1 MFHSAEYENVGKKKI
16 KDENEKLS
24 YKNHQ
29 PHKMSSKAI
38 EPLKILG
45 LRSREDLIE
54 EWLSL
59 NPKDVSDFDRGGIK
73 KITTQVTI
81 TFDFGK
87 EEYLL
92 AFQPL
97 K

>member
-1 MFHSAEYENVGKKKI
+1 MP
-16 KDENEKLS
+16 
-24 YKNHQ
+24 YKSHQ
-29 PHKMSSKAI
+29 SDKT
-38 EPLKILG
+38 PLKITGPLQILG
-45 LRSREDLIE
+45 ISSREDLIE

-59 NPKDVSDFDRGGIK
+59 NPKDVADFDLTGIK
-73 KITTQVTI
+73 KVTTQVTI

-97 K
+97 N

>member
-1 MFHSAEYENVGKKKI
+1 
-16 KDENEKLS
+16 LP
-24 YKNHQ
+24 YKNQ
-29 PHKMSSKAI
+29 QSDKTPKAT
-38 EPLKILG
+38 EPLQILG
-45 LRSREDLIE
+45 VSSREDLIE

-59 NPKDVSDFDRGGIK
+59 NPKDVTDFDRTGIK

>member
-1 MFHSAEYENVGKKKI
+1 M
-16 KDENEKLS
+16 NEKLPC
-24 YKNHQ
+24 KDHQ
-29 PHKMSSKAI
+29 LNKISSKSI
-38 EPLKILG
+38 GPLKILG

-59 NPKDVSDFDRGGIK
+59 NPKDVTDFDREGIK

>member
-1 MFHSAEYENVGKKKI
+1 MPRKNQQSDKIPAE
-16 KDENEKLS
+16 S
-24 YKNHQ
+24 TR
-29 PHKMSSKAI
+29 
-38 EPLKILG
+38 PLKILG
-45 LRSREDLIE
+45 ICSREDLIE

-59 NPKDVSDFDRGGIK
+59 NPKDVTDFDRTGIK
-73 KITTQVTI
+73 KVTTQVTI

>member
-1 MFHSAEYENVGKKKI
+1 MSRKNQQSGKISAE
-16 KDENEKLS
+16 S
-24 YKNHQ
+24 TR
-29 PHKMSSKAI
+29 
-38 EPLKILG
+38 PLKILG
-45 LRSREDLIE
+45 VRSREDLIE

-59 NPKDVSDFDRGGIK
+59 NPKDVTDFDRTGIK

>member
-1 MFHSAEYENVGKKKI
+1 MP
-16 KDENEKLS
+16 
-24 YKNHQ
+24 YKNQ
-29 PHKMSSKAI
+29 QSDKAPSKI
-38 EPLKILG
+38 GPLQILG
-45 LRSREDLIE
+45 ASSREDLIE

-59 NPKDVSDFDRGGIK
+59 NPKDVTDFDRTGIK

>member
-1 MFHSAEYENVGKKKI
+1 M
-16 KDENEKLS
+16 S
-24 YKNHQ
+24 YKNQ
-29 PHKMSSKAI
+29 QSDKTPSKTT
-38 EPLKILG
+38 EPLQILG
-45 LRSREDLIE
+45 VSSREDLIE

-59 NPKDVSDFDRGGIK
+59 NPKDVTDFDRTGIK

>member
-1 MFHSAEYENVGKKKI
+1 MNKKLTCKNQQSNKI
-16 KDENEKLS
+16 
-24 YKNHQ
+24 
-29 PHKMSSKAI
+29 SSKFI
-38 EPLKILG
+38 EPLKIPG

-54 EWLSL
+54 EWLAL
-59 NPKDVSDFDRGGIK
+59 NPKDVTDFDRDGIK
-73 KITTQVTI
+73 KIATQVTI

>member
-1 MFHSAEYENVGKKKI
+1 
-16 KDENEKLS
+16 LP
-24 YKNHQ
+24 YKNQHSDKIQ
-29 PHKMSSKAI
+29 SKV
-38 EPLKILG
+38 PLKILG
-45 LRSREDLIE
+45 ARSREDLIE

-59 NPKDVSDFDRGGIK
+59 NPKDVTNFDRTGIK

>member
-1 MFHSAEYENVGKKKI
+1 V
-16 KDENEKLS
+16 NEKVS
-24 YKNHQ
+24 CKDQ
-29 PHKMSSKAI
+29 G
-38 EPLKILG
+38 KISPKSMESLEI
-45 LRSREDLIE
+45 LEVRSREDLIE

-59 NPKDVSDFDRGGIK
+59 NPKDVTDFNRASIK
-73 KITTQVTI
+73 KITTKVTI

-87 EEYLL
+87 EECRL

>member
-1 MFHSAEYENVGKKKI
+1 LPCKNQQSDKIPAE
-16 KDENEKLS
+16 S
-24 YKNHQ
+24 TR
-29 PHKMSSKAI
+29 
-38 EPLKILG
+38 PLKILG
-45 LRSREDLIE
+45 VRSREDLIE

-59 NPKDVSDFDRGGIK
+59 NPKDVTDFDRTGIK

>member
-1 MFHSAEYENVGKKKI
+1 MP
-16 KDENEKLS
+16 
-24 YKNHQ
+24 YKNQ
-29 PHKMSSKAI
+29 QSDKASSKAT
-38 EPLKILG
+38 EPLQILG
-45 LRSREDLIE
+45 VSSREDLIE

-59 NPKDVSDFDRGGIK
+59 NPKDVTDFDRTGIK